1 MKSNESGQG
10 VAIAEPPSFLLRM
23 QSTKKIRLL
32 VNLPA
37 GFFATPVL
45 KTTFARLKKFAVVK
59 QRSHNTP
66 EEILPDLAGADA
78 LISWSWPALTH
89 ELLDQAP
96 RLQFLGHLD
105 ITQTSAKVAL
115 ERALPVSVTRR
126 AFSPAVS
133 EMALTLTLSTLR
145 QTSVYHAAM
154 REARETWI
162 RKFPDD
168 IPGNEREL
176 TGRPVGIIGFG
187 AVGRRFAEL
196 LAPFKCKVH
205 VYDPYLTREAA
216 QRSNVIHSDLQKLIR
231 SCDVVVLCA
240 ASNSGSMH
248 LLGPDEI
255 NAFRK
260 DAAFVNVARAALVDT
275 PALLKRLN
283 QQDMYAAI
291 DVFDQEP
298 LEKSSPFRKLPN
310 VFLTPHRA
318 GGILAS
324 VERIISMLA
333 DDLEAHLNGRPRQ
346 YALTAQMIPSLDA

>member
-1 MKSNESGQG
+1 
-10 VAIAEPPSFLLRM
+10 
-23 QSTKKIRLL
+23 
-32 VNLPA
+32 
-37 GFFATPVL
+37 
-45 KTTFARLKKFAVVK
+45 
-59 QRSHNTP
+59 
-66 EEILPDLAGADA
+66 
-78 LISWSWPALTH
+78 
-89 ELLDQAP
+89 
-96 RLQFLGHLD
+96 
-105 ITQTSAKVAL
+105 
-115 ERALPVSVTRR
+115 
-126 AFSPAVS
+126 
-133 EMALTLTLSTLR
+133 MALTLTLSTLR

-205 VYDPYLTREAA
+205 VYDPYLTREVA
-216 QRSNVIHSDLQKLIR
+216 QRSNVIPSDLQKLIR

-255 NAFRK
+255 SAFRK
-260 DAAFVNVARAALVDT
+260 EAIFVNVARAALVDT

-346 YALTAQMIPSLDA
+346 YTLTTQMIPSLDA